1 MPGHPS
7 VSLLSMEGAEAWTVI
22 RPDQFTFTPPSRG
35 DQSRGVMRLSDCLRE
50 SRANLWRMPPSSK
63 GRRHRE
69 TMQEEIFVSIAGTA
83 TLQLGDPPTQWSSR
97 RAPSQS

>member
-1 MPGHPS
+1 
-7 VSLLSMEGAEAWTVI
+7 
-22 RPDQFTFTPPSRG
+22 
-35 DQSRGVMRLSDCLRE
+35 MRLSDCLRE

-83 TLQLGDPPTQWSSR
+83 TLQLGNPPSAVELPEGHHRNREAADT
-97 RAPSQS
+97 RAAP